1 MREEEKSREGT
12 SRSRDQELVAKMAK
26 LCGIRNWGRETK
38 SRPWIGEFRDGGGE
52 RSVGVNYRY

>member
-26 LCGIRNWGRETK
+26 LCGIRNWGREAK
-38 SRPWIGEFRDGGGE
+38 SRPWIGEFRDGGGG
-52 RSVGVNYRY
+52 SVGVNHRY